1 LTLNIY
7 LPYDGGMTPRE
18 LKALEHRLNH
28 FLEDLMEAMGRSER
42 KHWARVYIQGLL
54 LDGDRKSIEPIA
66 DRIPGADV
74 QALRQ
79 FVGQSPWAVDKVQKH
94 LAEKVVDL
102 LSDPEAWILDET
114 SFPKAGDHSVGVA
127 RQYCGA
133 LGKIANCQ
141 VAVSLHWSSPER
153 SCPLGWRLYMP
164 QDWLQDPVRLAEVK
178 VPKGTVY
185 RSKTELGLELIDQ
198 MLEWEVPQ
206 LPVIAD
212 SYYGNDFGFRQEL
225 RKRQLSYVVEVEPK
239 TLAWTTDPN
248 IALPPPQKTGR
259 PRRYPPL
266 ESLSTPKDL
275 HVIAQELP
283 ESSWHS
289 VTWRQGSRG
298 PMRSRFAKVPIWA
311 AHGWREQAHPQRI
324 CEHLLIE
331 WPKEEK
337 QPTKYWLA
345 FFGKESV
352 PGLRRLIS
360 LAHCRW
366 RIEQDYRELKEELGL
381 DHYEGRQWLGWHHH
395 VTLVSMAFAFLRA
408 EQARVKKNFWCNITA
423 DSEDTTETANPT
435 KRPLPLV

>member
-1 LTLNIY
+1 
-7 LPYDGGMTPRE
+7 MTSRE
-18 LKALEHRLNH
+18 LKALEHRLNR
-28 FLEDLMEAMGRSER
+28 FLKDLLAPLGRSER
-42 KHWARVYIQGLL
+42 QHWARIYLQGLL
-54 LDGDRKSIEPIA
+54 LDGDRKSIEPMA
-66 DRIPGADV
+66 NRIPGADV

-79 FVGQSPWAVDKVQKH
+79 FVGQSPWAVEKVQKH
-94 LAEKVVDL
+94 LAEKIVDL

-133 LGKIANCQ
+133 LGKVANCQ

-153 SCPLGWRLYMP
+153 SCPLGWRLYLP
-164 QDWLQDPVRLAEVK
+164 QDWLQDAARLAEVK
-178 VPKGTVY
+178 VPQGTAY

-239 TLAWTTDPN
+239 TVAWTEDPN
-248 IALPPPQKTGR
+248 IALPPPKRTGR

-266 ESLSTPKDL
+266 GALPAPKDL
-275 HVIAQELP
+275 QGIAQELP
-283 ESSWHS
+283 ESSWHA

-298 PMRSRFAKVPIWA
+298 PMRSRFAKTPIWA
-311 AHGWREQAHPQRI
+311 AHGWRAQAHPQRI
-324 CEHLLIE
+324 CEYLLVE

-337 QPTKYWLA
+337 QPIKYWLA
-345 FFGKESV
+345 FFAKESV

-408 EQARVKKNFWCNITA
+408 EQALVKKNFWCDIASDPENV
-423 DSEDTTETANPT
+423 TETADPT
-435 KRPLPLV
+435 KRPLPVV

>member
-1 LTLNIY
+1 
-7 LPYDGGMTPRE
+7 MTSRE

-28 FLEDLMEAMGRSER
+28 FLEDLLAAMGRSER
-42 KHWARVYIQGLL
+42 HHWARVYLQGLL
-54 LDGDRKSIEPIA
+54 LDGDRKSIEPMA
-66 DRIPGADV
+66 QRIPGADV

-79 FVGQSPWAVDKVQKH
+79 FVGQSPWAVDKVQKY

-153 SCPLGWRLYMP
+153 SCPLGWRLYLP
-164 QDWLQDPVRLAEVK
+164 KDWLEDPARLAEVK
-178 VPKGTVY
+178 VPKDTAY

-206 LPVIAD
+206 LPIVAD
-212 SYYGNDFGFRQEL
+212 SFYGNDFGFRQEL

-239 TLAWTTDPN
+239 TVAWTEDPN
-248 IALPPPQKTGR
+248 VALPPPKKTGR

-266 ESLSTPKDL
+266 DALATPKDL
-275 HVIAQELP
+275 QTITQELP
-283 ESSWHS
+283 ESAWHA

-298 PMRSRFAKVPIWA
+298 PMQSRFAKAPIWA
-311 AHGWREQAHPQRI
+311 AHGWREQAHPQRM
-324 CEHLLIE
+324 CEHLVVE
-331 WPKEEK
+331 WPKEQE

-345 FFGKESV
+345 YFGKESV
-352 PGLRRLIS
+352 PGLRRLVS

-366 RIEQDYRELKEELGL
+366 RIEQDYRELKQELGL

-395 VTLVSMAFAFLRA
+395 VTLVSIAFAFLRA
-408 EQARVKKNFWCNITA
+408 EQARVKKNFWCDIAT
-423 DSEDTTETANPT
+423 DPEDPTKTTDPT
-435 KRPLPLV
+435 KRPLPVV